1 MSSPRRVRPRKQ
13 PKTKAG
19 ETIADAVITATEQ
32 ILADTGLDGFS
43 TNRVAE
49 RAGVSVGSVY
59 QYFPNKQAVV
69 AGLTQRINDA
79 MLLRLREV
87 MAAELSTT
95 ERLRSALDVLCST
108 SVADAELRRV
118 LLLHVPRSWEHTG
131 IVDAEREVLEV
142 ARGFARELAP
152 DRSDT
157 ELEDWMHVIIF
168 ATRGAAQGALLYRPA
183 LLEEGRLTAI
193 LLDMFLAAKP
203 EQSQG
208 PSR

>member
-1 MSSPRRVRPRKQ
+1 MSNNTQPRRRPKRRSGRQ
-13 PKTKAG
+13 IV
-19 ETIADAVITATEQ
+19 ESILDAARAILVEQ
-32 ILADTGLDGFS
+32 GFDKLT
-43 TNRVAE
+43 TNKIAE